1 MVSLIGVILAFTM
14 ILVFIKHK
22 INLGLAMIA
31 AGILVGVTSGLG
43 LSTLTLLLEG
53 LLEPSTLELLGI
65 VVMIGIL
72 GYILTE
78 TGSMKKILDSLFEL
92 IYSPKILLMLA
103 PGLISLLNV
112 PGGAIMS
119 APMVD
124 EIGNKVNLSPEEK
137 TSINLFYRHIW
148 YFCYPLN
155 QTLIMTGNLS
165 GIEKNAL
172 IAYSFPA
179 MIVGILSSYM
189 FNFRKINFS
198 KKLDSDKKIKINSFK
213 ELLLNLMPLI
223 IVLILGLV
231 FKVNFLCALVI
242 GIIIALLN
250 NNERKKITSLKD
262 RVFMG
267 WNRAK
272 IMIIPGINKGLVY
285 SFAGIMMFRKVI
297 EASGIL
303 PVFSDFLIGLGI
315 PLWILIIIVAVVA
328 SIATG
333 LSPAAIGLTI
343 PLFMPLLPGGLAN
356 IGYIGLLYI
365 TATLGYLVSPIH
377 LCLALTK
384 EYFEANLLGVYKE
397 VAIPI
402 ASIIVVSIITT
413 LILI

>member
-1 MVSLIGVILAFTM
+1 MASLIGVILAFIM
-14 ILVFIKHK
+14 ILVFIKYK
-22 INLGLAMIA
+22 INLGLAMIS
-31 AGILVGVTSGLG
+31 AGILVGITSGLG

-53 LLEPSTLELLGI
+53 LLETSTLELLGI

-78 TGSMKKILDSLFEL
+78 TGSMKTMLDSLFAL
-92 IYSPKILLMLA
+92 IYSPKALLMLA

-124 EIGNKVNLSPEEK
+124 EIGNKVDLSPEDK

-165 GIEKNAL
+165 GINKNAL
-172 IAYSFPA
+172 ITYSFPA
-179 MIVGILSSYM
+179 MIVGILSSYIY
-189 FNFRKINFS
+189 NFRNIKHNE
-198 KKLDSDKKIKINSFK
+198 KADYDKKIKIDSFK
-213 ELLLNLMPLI
+213 KLLLNLMPLI
-223 IVLILGLV
+223 VVLILGLV
-231 FKVNFLCALVI
+231 FKVNFLCALAA
-242 GIIIALLN
+242 GIIMALLN
-250 NNERKKITSLKD
+250 NNDRKQTTLKD
-262 RVFMG
+262 RVSMG
-267 WNRAK
+267 WDRAK
-272 IMIIPGINKGLVY
+272 IMIIPGINRGLVY

-315 PLWILIIIVAVVA
+315 PLWILIIIVAFVA
-328 SIATG
+328 SLTTG

-343 PLFMPLLPGGLAN
+343 PLFMPLLPGGLAD

-365 TATLGYLVSPIH
+365 IASVGYLISPIH

-384 EYFEANLLGVYKE
+384 EYYKSNLVGVYKE
-397 VAIPI
+397 LAIPI
-402 ASIIVVSIITT
+402 AGIIAASIITT

>member
-1 MVSLIGVILAFTM
+1 MVFL
-14 ILVFIKHK
+14 
-22 INLGLAMIA
+22 
-31 AGILVGVTSGLG
+31 
-43 LSTLTLLLEG
+43 LS
-53 LLEPSTLELLGI
+53 SQ
-65 VVMIGIL
+65 
-72 GYILTE
+72 
-78 TGSMKKILDSLFEL
+78 S
-92 IYSPKILLMLA
+92 
-103 PGLISLLNV
+103 N
-112 PGGAIMS
+112 
-119 APMVD
+119 
-124 EIGNKVNLSPEEK
+124 
-137 TSINLFYRHIW
+137 
-148 YFCYPLN
+148 
-155 QTLIMTGNLS
+155 LIMTGNLS

-172 IAYSFPA
+172 IAYSFPT

-189 FNFRKINFS
+189 FNFRKIKFS

-213 ELLLNLMPLI
+213 ELLLNLMPLLT
-223 IVLILGLV
+223 VLILGLV
-231 FKVNFLCALVI
+231 FKVNFLCALVV

-343 PLFMPLLPGGLAN
+343 PLFMPLLPGD
-356 IGYIGLLYI
+356 
-365 TATLGYLVSPIH
+365 
-377 LCLALTK
+377 
-384 EYFEANLLGVYKE
+384 
-397 VAIPI
+397 
-402 ASIIVVSIITT
+402 
-413 LILI
+413 